1 MLSINNK
8 YIKVMIKIQQEEY
21 GSKGEFVIYE
31 NDQRAGEMTY
41 TYAGDDKIII
51 DHTGVEEQYNGRG
64 FGKDLFNKVI
74 EFARNKS
81 LKVIPLCP
89 FAKKLFEKDETLID
103 LKA

>member
-1 MLSINNK
+1 
-8 YIKVMIKIQQEEY
+8 
-21 GSKGEFVIYE
+21 
-31 NDQRAGEMTY
+31 MTY
-41 TYAGDDKIII
+41 TYAGNDKIII
-51 DHTGVEEQYNGRG
+51 DHTGVKEQYNGRG